1 MGHPANEAVIVDL
14 ISQWAAIA
22 LHRLANHL
30 QMGPTA
36 LPRHQQRPD
45 HPPGVIIL
53 GQEEVLLA
61 PQRRQPTV
69 PGGIVLEEDAGARHL
84 KAHIDLALLSRS
96 LVISAMMQDTA
107 MDAVA
112 RKGTAKNACGLPRP
126 TGQSYTCVGRA
137 GPRRGYSAT
146 AHARTA
152 APQMETYAGLCAPPH
167 TAPRAPLRRDCRECR
182 SNRNKRAR
190 LIPSISHAWASES

>member
-1 MGHPANEAVIVDL
+1 VHDPPELEPGLSLGGGDGVARVLMGHPANEAVIVDL

-61 PQRRQPTV
+61 PS
-69 PGGIVLEEDAGARHL
+69 AG
-84 KAHIDLALLSRS
+84 S
-96 LVISAMMQDTA
+96 Q
-107 MDAVA
+107 
-112 RKGTAKNACGLPRP
+112 
-126 TGQSYTCVGRA
+126 Q
-137 GPRRGYSAT
+137 
-146 AHARTA
+146 
-152 APQMETYAGLCAPPH
+152 
-167 TAPRAPLRRDCRECR
+167 CREASCW
-182 SNRNKRAR
+182 KRM
-190 LIPSISHAWASES
+190 PGPGISKRT